1 MADSM
6 RSYLTTIFWVVLTKN
21 DHLNPFEMYESTNL
35 ITVDAKALVPPRKAS
50 RWEST
55 TRDTY
60 GPSSSNQRS
69 SPSLG
74 LSLVVKR
81 TNQRKVNSQMW
92 WLRCHARDVRC
103 EFAFATDCGTILDPL
118 CIGLLI
124 ECLQNEAGIAGA
136 TGFQRGM
143 TPEMQGDDPEDYRL
157 RSCCVL
163 FASTPNP

>member
-1 MADSM
+1 MGEYYTRYIWAF
-6 RSYLTTIFWVVLTKN
+6 IVKPKILTKSRTITRRETN
-21 DHLNPFEMYESTNL
+21 EPTQGQLANVVVEM
-35 ITVDAKALVPPRKAS
+35 S
-50 RWEST
+50 RS
-55 TRDTY
+55 RC
-60 GPSSSNQRS
+60 QM
-69 SPSLG
+69 
-74 LSLVVKR
+74 
-81 TNQRKVNSQMW
+81 QMW

-143 TPEMQGDDPEDYRL
+143 TPEMQCDDPEEYRL